1 MGIKVLC
8 LMLLLHIID
17 DFHLQG
23 ILKEMKQKSWWLK
36 QNGYKPLYEND
47 YKMAL
52 FIHSL
57 SWSIMISLPVML
69 LMSGIPSWVIFYM
82 ILANTM
88 LHYKIDDTK
97 CNKMKI
103 SLMTDQ
109 LLHFLQIVLTW
120 AVFEYCS
127 ILTYNSFELL

>member
-36 QNGYKPLYEND
+36 QKGYTPLYEND

-57 SWSIMISLPVML
+57 SWSIMISLPAML
-69 LMSGIPSWVIFYM
+69 LMYGIPSWVILSM

-88 LHYKIDDTK
+88 LHYKTDNMK
-97 CNKMKI
+97 CNKMEI
-103 SLMTDQ
+103 SLVTDQ
-109 LLHFLQIVLTW
+109 AIHFMQILLTW
-120 AVFEYCS
+120 VVFEYAM
-127 ILTYNSFELL
+127 I